1 MVNRVALFAGIICLA
16 IAPLAWADAA
26 LDAALAL
33 FPASSDVLVTLSP
46 EGQQQLEEV
55 IQVLRTELAIPDFL
69 DETNET
75 EVGNFPVALEKKDLV
90 NKLSQAYYTYADVFL
105 RDLPNQSDTFLKGK
119 QWGFKSLRMNPAFAA
134 FEERDGFVAAV
145 EHETDVPALYWT
157 NGNWLRWA
165 EPRLFDALKSGLAK
179 KSLAISERIVAL
191 DPTYICYG
199 PYRTLAAYWQ
209 GLPAGPFGRVFTG
222 GPEQDYDKVLDYT
235 CRVVDEPTI
244 CAGSSGLVDPIC
256 DAYFENRLF
265 FAQYYLIP
273 QKLWADAARV
283 LQSILD
289 DPIGELYPLYNALNQ
304 QLAATQLAK
313 VQEHL

>member
-1 MVNRVALFAGIICLA
+1 MVNRVALFVGVVCLA
-16 IAPLAWADAA
+16 VAPLAWADAA
-26 LDAALAL
+26 LEAALVL
-33 FPASSDVLVTLSP
+33 FPASSDVLVSLSP
-46 EGQQQLEEV
+46 EGQEQLEEA
-55 IQVLRTELAIPDFL
+55 IQALRAELGVPGFL
-69 DETNET
+69 NETNET
-75 EVGNFPVALEKKDLV
+75 EVGAFPVALEKKDLV

-119 QWGFKSLRMNPAFAA
+119 LWGLKSLRMNPAFAA

-165 EPRLFDALKSGLAK
+165 EPRLVEALSGGVAK
-179 KSLAISERIVAL
+179 KSLAMSERIVTL

-222 GPEQDYDKVLDYT
+222 GPEQDYGKVLDYT
-235 CRVVDEPTI
+235 CRVVDEPTL
-244 CAGSSGLVDPIC
+244 CSGCSGLVDPAC
-256 DAYFENRLF
+256 GTYFENRLF
-265 FAQYYLIP
+265 LAQYYLIP

-283 LQSILD
+283 LQSILS

-304 QLAATQLAK
+304 QIAATELADI
-313 VQEHL
+313 QEHL